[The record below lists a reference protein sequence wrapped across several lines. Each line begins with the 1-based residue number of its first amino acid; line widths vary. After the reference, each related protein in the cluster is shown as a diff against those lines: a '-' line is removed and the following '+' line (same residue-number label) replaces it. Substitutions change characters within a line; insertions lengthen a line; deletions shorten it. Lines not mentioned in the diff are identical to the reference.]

1 MEKEFQSPK
10 QKQEKIISRK
20 EAIQKAGKYAAFTA
34 ASMILLMSPA
44 TSAPAQQSPQKPKHH

>member
-1 MEKEFQSPK
+1 MEKEIQSFKRQPVK
-10 QKQEKIISRK
+10 ISRK

-44 TSAPAQQSPQKPKHH
+44 TSAPAQLSPQKPKHH